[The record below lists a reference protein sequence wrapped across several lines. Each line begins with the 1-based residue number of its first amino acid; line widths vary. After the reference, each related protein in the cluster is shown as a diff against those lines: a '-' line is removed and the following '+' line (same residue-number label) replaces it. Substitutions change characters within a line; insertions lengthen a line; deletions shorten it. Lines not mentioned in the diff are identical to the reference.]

1 MNESESLECIN
12 SKLAN
17 QLINA
22 DAPNIRNKAIYYSQ
36 SEGTAQKFK
45 SYSNIANAKQFLR
58 VLKAKTDF
66 SEINKFFHYDSLNKK
81 DVDQNESF
89 ELDQEVGKISLD
101 EFNKMLNN

>member
-1 MNESESLECIN
+1 
-12 SKLAN
+12 
-17 QLINA
+17 
-22 DAPNIRNKAIYYSQ
+22 
-36 SEGTAQKFK
+36 
-45 SYSNIANAKQFLR
+45 